1 LEILEVP
8 GAMERPAGC
17 RIRVYET
24 EGEYRIEIPRR
35 GASPV
40 MWLAAVGLTV
50 VLTGWIVMFSI
61 MVVTGKPVF
70 ILAGIM
76 TRGLTKSMAASRF
89 LFAGF
94 VFFALAAGIAE
105 LTSIIRHNTLRETLH
120 FGADT
125 VRHGRSV
132 GKIER
137 MTEHAYPTVR
147 SFVLQRDPHGLAH
160 AKLML
165 VCQSEEIEVG
175 EYLASGDREW
185 LASVCNSLLRRR

>member
-1 LEILEVP
+1 
-8 GAMERPAGC
+8 
-17 RIRVYET
+17 
-24 EGEYRIEIPRR
+24 
-35 GASPV
+35 
-40 MWLAAVGLTV
+40 MWLAAIGLTV

-105 LTSIIRHNTLRETLH
+105 LTSMIRHNTLCETLT
-120 FGADT
+120 FGADS

-137 MTEHAYPTVR
+137 ATVHPFSTVR
-147 SFVLQRDPHGLAH
+147 SFVLQRDPHGLSQ
-160 AKLML
+160 AKLLL
-165 VCQSEEIEVG
+165 VCQSEKIEIG

-185 LASVCNSLLRRR
+185 LASVCNSMLRGM